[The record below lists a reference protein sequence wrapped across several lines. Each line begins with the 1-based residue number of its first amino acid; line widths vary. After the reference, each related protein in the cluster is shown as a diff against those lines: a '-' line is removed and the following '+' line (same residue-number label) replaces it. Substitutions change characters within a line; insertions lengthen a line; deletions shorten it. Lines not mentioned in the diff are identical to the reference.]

1 LNSKAVFKKIVSHP
15 MSTSTMRKRFLD
27 DDDVLK
33 LVIPEPVLSD
43 SKKRTSLW
51 QAP

>member
-1 LNSKAVFKKIVSHP
+1 
-15 MSTSTMRKRFLD
+15 MRKRFLDD

-43 SKKRTSLW
+43 SKKCTSLW